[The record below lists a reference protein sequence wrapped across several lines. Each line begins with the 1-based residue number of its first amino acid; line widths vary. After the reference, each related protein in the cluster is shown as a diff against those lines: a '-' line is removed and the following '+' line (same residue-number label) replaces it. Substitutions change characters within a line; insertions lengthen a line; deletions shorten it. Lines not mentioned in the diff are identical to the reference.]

1 MRQPSELMSKNYCGP
16 SKLIPLSNIK
26 NEDGFRFIGIDK
38 DGGDHYCIVRKG
50 DDGRY
55 YMDSNTVVYSELCG
69 WLPDTKTP
77 NVEFSGTPAA
87 SSPEAPLER
96 RVGGRRTTSAD
107 F

>member
-1 MRQPSELMSKNYCGP
+1 MRMPHELMSKNYCGP
-16 SKLIPLSNIK
+16 SKLIPLSKIK

-77 NVEFSGTPAA
+77 NVEVTGCPK
-87 SSPEAPLER
+87 
-96 RVGGRRTTSAD
+96 GGPSEP
-107 F
+107 

>member
-1 MRQPSELMSKNYCGP
+1 MRMPHELMSNTYCGP
-16 SKLIPLSNIK
+16 SKLIPLANIK

-77 NVEFSGTPAA
+77 NDLAKPPGAA
-87 SSPEAPLER
+87 LCDRSPRP
-96 RVGGRRTTSAD
+96 
-107 F
+107 